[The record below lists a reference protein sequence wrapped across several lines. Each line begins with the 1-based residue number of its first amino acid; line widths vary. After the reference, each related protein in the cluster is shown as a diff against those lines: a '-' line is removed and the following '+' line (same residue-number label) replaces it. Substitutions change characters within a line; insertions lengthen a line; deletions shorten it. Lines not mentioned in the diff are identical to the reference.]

1 MCKRV
6 IQQESLLFG
15 YKFVQQIT
23 LIVNIKNLSEERD
36 FAASWDLR
44 GPVVEWVLTG
54 IAPTLEGGGGGGSLG
69 DGAPL
74 EGGAPLKGGSPSV
87 LYSPL
92 VSSFNL
98 PACSTSC
105 GFCSMSLA

>member
-36 FAASWDLR
+36 FAAS
-44 GPVVEWVLTG
+44 
-54 IAPTLEGGGGGGSLG
+54 
-69 DGAPL
+69 
-74 EGGAPLKGGSPSV
+74 
-87 LYSPL
+87 
-92 VSSFNL
+92 
-98 PACSTSC
+98 
-105 GFCSMSLA
+105 